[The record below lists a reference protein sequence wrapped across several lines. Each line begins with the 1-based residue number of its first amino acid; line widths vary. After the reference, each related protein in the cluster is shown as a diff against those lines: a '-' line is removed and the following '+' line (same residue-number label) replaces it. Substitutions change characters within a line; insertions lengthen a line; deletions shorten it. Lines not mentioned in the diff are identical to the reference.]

1 MDAASVWRSETFRQ
15 KNHNLQFL
23 QWADYYAKRSEVQGR
38 KATTCAEK
46 EDYAFRDIPFI
57 MQQ

>member
-1 MDAASVWRSETFRQ
+1 MDAASVWRSEIFRQ

-38 KATTCAEK
+38 NQEHTLRK
-46 EDYAFRDIPFI
+46 RI
-57 MQQ
+57 MHSEIFCS